1 VSSDHPSNRE
11 VTVLKHLRWNDVEVE
26 HLNPLMDRQLVTG
39 EGIMIARLLLRKG
52 ALVPEHSHSNEQVTN
67 VLEGALKFWIDGRE
81 LVLQG
86 GDMLCIPPHMP
97 HKVVALE
104 DTLALDTFNPPRQD
118 WLDGNDSYLR
128 QVTTENEPA

>member
-1 VSSDHPSNRE
+1 M
-11 VTVLKHLRWNDVEVE
+11 E

-81 LVLQG
+81 LVLQE

-104 DTLALDTFNPPRQD
+104 DTLVLDTFNPPRQD
-118 WLDGNDSYLR
+118 WLDGNDAYLR
-128 QVTTENEPA
+128 QATPENELA